1 MTKPATSGG
10 SLSGGGSTVA
20 SSSADGG
27 GARGGGGGG
36 YSLQTSSSKSKMVK
50 VEEIQGGPVYP
61 VDRWVGMKL
70 DLFILRLITLGG
82 GGKVVPL
89 KLPETD
95 KMKVKASYI
104 TRRLQSSLFL
114 LFSFA

>member
-1 MTKPATSGG
+1 MKNHQACIELVTKPATSGG

-20 SSSADGG
+20 SSSAGG
-27 GARGGGGGG
+27 SGGGGGG

-82 GGKVVPL
+82 
-89 KLPETD
+89 
-95 KMKVKASYI
+95 VK
-104 TRRLQSSLFL
+104 
-114 LFSFA
+114 